1 MKKILYALI
10 AVMVISSFT
19 ATGCTPVSEDAPVPP
34 VVENNDGPD
43 ITDEPDDKPVVPPV
57 DDPVVPPEDDPV
69 IPPVDEPVTP
79 PVDDPVIP
87 PADDPVKPPVNI
99 TTTDKELEPYWNS
112 VREIALSAQ
121 NYYTENFNKTKLVS
135 KNGKLHDASAD
146 KDITTAMLV
155 EEGYLAS
162 KYKTYDCSILLLKT
176 EDVKQYKGISL
187 ENDEEGLSV
196 FAVIRNPKANSHL
209 ITTARSKGG
218 IITTT
223 DYITLLT
230 DYSQNHGSTGRL
242 MAGTEEYNR
251 IINFLSMYEG
261 KFGKY
266 YIRSVTKDNKYAVVV
281 LSSQNDV
288 NNIRQYILRKEN
300 NVWEVVMDK
309 VENESRPIVAVNKK
323 LPDFN
328 PDLLPK
334 YTVYDYKKALMTDY
348 TGVLYALVVD
358 KLIDSI
364 TEVKYIAG
372 ADKFCY
378 VVLENE
384 VKYICYDGKRGW
396 EITQVADIDEAYA
409 FMIDKSASAPTFIIL
424 DR

>member
-19 ATGCTPVSEDAPVPP
+19 VTGCTPVSEDTPVPP
-34 VVENNDGPD
+34 VVENNDAPD
-43 ITDEPDDKPVVPPV
+43 ITDEPVVPPV
-57 DDPVVPPEDDPV
+57 DDPVVPPED
-69 IPPVDEPVTP
+69 EPVTP

-87 PADDPVKPPVNI
+87 PVDDPVIPPEDNPVKPPVNV

-121 NYYTENFNKTKLVS
+121 NYYTENFNKIKLIS
-135 KNGKLHDASAD
+135 RNGKLYNASAAVD
-146 KDITTAMLV
+146 VTTATLV

-187 ENDEEGLSV
+187 ANDENGLSV
-196 FAVIRNPKANSHL
+196 FAVIRNPKENSHL
-209 ITTARSKGG
+209 ITTARSRGG
-218 IITTT
+218 IITTA

-230 DYSQNHGSTGRL
+230 NYSQNHGSTGRL
-242 MAGTEEYNR
+242 MSGTEEYNR

-266 YIRSVTKDNKYAVVV
+266 YIRSVAKDNKYAVVV
-281 LSSQNDV
+281 LSSQNNV

-309 VENESRPIVAVNKK
+309 LENESRPIVAVNKK

-328 PDLLPK
+328 PELLPD
-334 YTVYDYKKALMTDY
+334 YTIYDYKKTLLSDY
-348 TGVLYALVVD
+348 TGILYALVVD

-364 TEVKYIAG
+364 AEVKYIAG
-372 ADKFCY
+372 ADKYCY
-378 VVLENE
+378 IVLENE
-384 VKYICYDGKRGW
+384 VKFICYNGKSGW
-396 EITQVADIDEAYA
+396 EINQVADINEAHV
-409 FMIDKSASAPTFIIL
+409 FMIDKSPSAPTFIIL